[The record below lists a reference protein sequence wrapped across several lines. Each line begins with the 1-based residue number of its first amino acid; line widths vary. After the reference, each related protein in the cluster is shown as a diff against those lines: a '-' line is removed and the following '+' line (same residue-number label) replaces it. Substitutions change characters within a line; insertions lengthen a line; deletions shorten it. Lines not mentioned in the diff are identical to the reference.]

1 MTFTPV
7 DILIFII
14 LLFFTI
20 NGARKGFIKEISRIA
35 GIVAGLILANQMTPW
50 LKPILAPW
58 ISNEPALHVVSYFI
72 IFICIVFI
80 IGIIATVLQKFFE
93 LMLLGWLNRLLGTL
107 LGLVKGLLIVSLV
120 IFIMEAIPQTK
131 DTRLKLDRESILYQ
145 ICNNLKETTIK
156 SMALSEKANI
166 ARDKIEDLIDE
177 NPIPE
182 NPLKP

>member
-7 DILIFII
+7 DILILII

-20 NGARKGFIKEISRIA
+20 NGARKGFIKEISRIL
-35 GIVAGLILANQMTPW
+35 GIVSGLILANQITPW
-50 LKPILAPW
+50 LKPLLSPW
-58 ISNEPALHVVSYFI
+58 ISYEPALHVVSYFI

-80 IGIIATVLQKFFE
+80 IGIIASVLQKFFE

-131 DTRLKLDRESILYQ
+131 DTRIKLDKESILFQ
-145 ICNNLKETTIK
+145 VCNNLKETTIK
-156 SMALSEKANI
+156 SMALSEKAST
-166 ARDKIEDLIDE
+166 ARDKIEYLIDK

-182 NPLKP
+182 NPLIP